1 MSTCYEDMKGDKNA
15 ENGVVMGSYGS
26 FKVTKYSAIRYSAYE
41 FLLTFHSDV
50 KREINKRWDSERE
63 LFYDEFAHVLQNTEK
78 ENLLRLTN

>member
-50 KREINKRWDSERE
+50 KREINKR
-63 LFYDEFAHVLQNTEK
+63 
-78 ENLLRLTN
+78 